1 MMKKWAGFRRSLLA
15 AATYGAVG
23 LMAAGGQA
31 AMAQSQCESVV
42 GNLVTNCGF
51 ETQAGGNPTG
61 WTTGG
66 PNGVSLALSGV
77 AHTGVRSLV
86 SNFDA
91 PGGTFINQAVGG
103 AGTYDVS
110 FWLDLYSQGVP
121 SNPVPT
127 IAITFG
133 DQTLNV
139 NPVIDNKQDPQYTQF
154 LFPNVTTAAPAVLQF
169 ATSGNLTNVQ
179 YVNFLVDDVVVTL
192 ISSPVPEP
200 SALALALT
208 ALAALAMVRRR
219 QQATRA

>member
-1 MMKKWAGFRRSLLA
+1 MKKKWIGIRRSLSAVA
-15 AATYGAVG
+15 ACAAVG
-23 LMAAGGQA
+23 VMAAGGQA

-66 PNGVSLALSGV
+66 SGVSLALTGL
-77 AHTGVRSLV
+77 ARTGVRSLY

-91 PGGTFINQAVGG
+91 PGTTFVNQAVGG

-110 FWLDLYSQGVP
+110 FWLDLYTQGVP

-139 NPVIDNKQDPQYTQF
+139 NPVIDNNQDPQYTQF
-154 LFPNVTTAAPAVLQF
+154 VFSNVTTATPAVLQF

-200 SALALALT
+200 SALALAVA